1 MVRIRRVWKLYI
13 FYTTVLIIVM
23 AVSGLILQSR
33 LKKGLT
39 AHLQD
44 DVLTLARTVARA
56 LPDTEKPSLL
66 TPWCREYQGI
76 TGVRV
81 TVLNREGKVIGDS
94 TGETLLGEIRLDRPE
109 VAGALKNGTGTAIR
123 PSATVKADMLYVAFL
138 VPEKRKVIR
147 LGMAM
152 TQARKIESQV
162 MGFFAVILFLTPVL
176 AILISFFFARH
187 ITPEDESRIRG
198 LKARRR

>member
-1 MVRIRRVWKLYI
+1 MRIRRVWKLYI

-44 DVLTLARTVARA
+44 DVLTLAKTLARA

-66 TPWCREYQGI
+66 SPWCREYQGI

-81 TVLNREGKVIGDS
+81 TLLSRDGKVIGES
-94 TGETLLGEIRLDRPE
+94 TGETLIGEIRLDRPE
-109 VAGALKNGTGTAIR
+109 IAEALRSGTGMAIR
-123 PSATVKADMLYVAFL
+123 PSETEKADMLYVAFHAQQ
-138 VPEKRKVIR
+138 KRKVVR
-147 LGMAM
+147 LGLAM
-152 TQARKIESQV
+152 NQVRMIESQV
-162 MGFFAVILFLTPVL
+162 MGFFAAILFLTPVL

-187 ITPEDESRIRG
+187 LSPEEESRIRG